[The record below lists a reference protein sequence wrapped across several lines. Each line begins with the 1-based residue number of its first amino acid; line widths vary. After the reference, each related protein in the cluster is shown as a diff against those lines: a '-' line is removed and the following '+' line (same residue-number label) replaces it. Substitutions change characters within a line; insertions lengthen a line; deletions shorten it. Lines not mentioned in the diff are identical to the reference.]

1 LHKYSAGTN
10 IENCLWRAT
19 YFFGD
24 PQKKMSDSEDEDLNQ
39 LDEENMEQ
47 CKQERQMDEDE
58 TDFHFWMTEQ
68 NLPLPIEQWHLS
80 EKNTSTQV
88 PTHRLQLLQEAA
100 EYYTN
105 IYGGNKVNVLAEM
118 ITYFN

>member
-1 LHKYSAGTN
+1 
-10 IENCLWRAT
+10 
-19 YFFGD
+19 
-24 PQKKMSDSEDEDLNQ
+24 MSDSEDEDLNQ

-58 TDFHFWMTEQ
+58 TDFHFWMAERK
-68 NLPLPIEQWHLS
+68 LHMPIEQWHSSEKLSEKLS
-80 EKNTSTQV
+80 EKNTSTV

-100 EYYTN
+100 EYYTS

>member
-1 LHKYSAGTN
+1 MASHL
-10 IENCLWRAT
+10 
-19 YFFGD
+19 FFWST
-24 PQKKMSDSEDEDLNQ
+24 KKMSDSEDEYQ
-39 LDEENMEQ
+39 LDEENMEE
-47 CKQERQMDEDE
+47 CKQERQVDEDE
-58 TDFHFWMTEQ
+58 TDFHFWMAERK
-68 NLPLPIEQWHLS
+68 LHMPIEQWHLS
-80 EKNTSTQV
+80 EISEKLSEKNTTV